1 MMESAVHHAPGRFRK
16 CRKCKAEPRHY
27 KVQGRRS
34 GEPVRFE
41 PCPPR
46 HRLACG
52 CSHTTELPTLDLAE
66 SAWDQI
72 QRRSKRGEAKAA

>member
-1 MMESAVHHAPGRFRK
+1 MESAVSHAANRFRK

-27 KVQGRRS
+27 LVRGRRS

-41 PCPPR
+41 PCPSR

-52 CSHTTELPTLDLAE
+52 CTQTTEQPTLEIAELAWE
-66 SAWDQI
+66 QA
-72 QRRSKRGEAKAA
+72 QRRSKRREAKAA

>member
-1 MMESAVHHAPGRFRK
+1 METAVHHAPGRFRK

-27 KVQGRRS
+27 LVRGRRS

-41 PCPPR
+41 PCPTR

-52 CSHTTELPTLDLAE
+52 CSHTSEQPTLEIAE
-66 SAWDQI
+66 STWELS
-72 QRRSKRGEAKAA
+72 QRRAKRQEAKAA

>member
-1 MMESAVHHAPGRFRK
+1 MMETAVHHAAGRFRK

-27 KVQGRRS
+27 LVRGRRS

-41 PCPPR
+41 PCPTR

-52 CSHTTELPTLDLAE
+52 CAHTAELPTLEIAE
-66 SAWDQI
+66 SAWDQN
-72 QRRSKRGEAKAA
+72 QRRTKRQEARAA